1 MARQTR
7 QRILDASLMMFN
19 AQGEP
24 NVTTN
29 HIADE
34 LEISPGNLYYHFR
47 NKDDII
53 EQLFAVYEQR
63 MDTALVAP
71 SGRLPGLE
79 DVWLQLH
86 LVFECIWD
94 YRFLYRD
101 LVDILS
107 RNRRLRMRFARIL
120 KRADEQAHTVMRG
133 LVQAGVMR
141 ASADEVDAA
150 STNILVIATFWM
162 NYASARGDKDERASI
177 RDGIVQVMM
186 LIAPFLRDAER
197 VHLNT
202 LRRSA
207 SARLTALRAS
217 AMAVFG
223 LRSGALGGGL
233 RFAAGSDQQAE
244 RGQPDMPQVGFDV
257 GRLLGLARG
266 VLADRGHVGP
276 PWGLAM
282 TTHWRLRVEQSH

>member
-7 QRILDASLMMFN
+7 QRILDASLAMFN
-19 AQGEP
+19 SQGEP

-63 MDTALVAP
+63 MDAALSAP

-107 RNRRLRMRFARIL
+107 RNRRLRLRFARIL
-120 KRADEQAHTVMRG
+120 KRADEQAHQVMRG
-133 LVQAGVMR
+133 LVQAGIMR

-150 STNILVIATFWM
+150 STDILVIATFWI
-162 NYASARGDKDERASI
+162 NYAAARGDKDERSSI

-202 LRRSA
+202 L
-207 SARLTALRAS
+207 TRAY
-217 AMAVFG
+217 
-223 LRSGALGGGL
+223 L
-233 RFAAGSDQQAE
+233 D
-244 RGQPDMPQVGFDV
+244 
-257 GRLLGLARG
+257 
-266 VLADRGHVGP
+266 
-276 PWGLAM
+276 
-282 TTHWRLRVEQSH
+282 

>member
-7 QRILDASLMMFN
+7 QRILDASLAMFN
-19 AQGEP
+19 TQGEP

-53 EQLFAVYEQR
+53 EHLFAGYEAR
-63 MDTALVAP
+63 MDTALASP
-71 SGRLPGLE
+71 IGRLPGLE
-79 DVWLQLH
+79 DVWIQLH

-120 KRADEQAHTVMRG
+120 KRADEQAHQVMRG
-133 LVQAGVMR
+133 LVKAEVMR

-150 STNILVIATFWM
+150 ATNILVIATFWM
-162 NYASARGDKDERASI
+162 NYAAARGDKDERASI

-197 VHLNT
+197 LHMHT
-202 LRRSA
+202 L
-207 SARLTALRAS
+207 TRAY
-217 AMAVFG
+217 F
-223 LRSGALGGGL
+223 
-233 RFAAGSDQQAE
+233 E
-244 RGQPDMPQVGFDV
+244 
-257 GRLLGLARG
+257 
-266 VLADRGHVGP
+266 
-276 PWGLAM
+276 
-282 TTHWRLRVEQSH
+282 

>member
-7 QRILDASLMMFN
+7 QRILDASLVMFN

-53 EQLFAVYEQR
+53 EQLFGGYEQR
-63 MDTALVAP
+63 MDAALTAP
-71 SGRLPGLE
+71 EGRLPGLE

-186 LIAPFLRDAER
+186 LISPFLRDAER

-202 LRRSA
+202 L
-207 SARLTALRAS
+207 TRAYI
-217 AMAVFG
+217 
-223 LRSGALGGGL
+223 
-233 RFAAGSDQQAE
+233 D
-244 RGQPDMPQVGFDV
+244 
-257 GRLLGLARG
+257 
-266 VLADRGHVGP
+266 
-276 PWGLAM
+276 
-282 TTHWRLRVEQSH
+282 

>member
-7 QRILDASLMMFN
+7 QRILDASLSMFN

-53 EQLFAVYEQR
+53 EQLFGGYEQR
-63 MDTALVAP
+63 MDAALSAP
-71 SGRLPGLE
+71 EGRLPGLE

-101 LVDILS
+101 LVDILT
-107 RNRRLRMRFARIL
+107 RNRRLRLRFARIL
-120 KRADEQAHTVMRG
+120 KRADEQAHQVMRG

-150 STNILVIATFWM
+150 ATNILVIATFWL
-162 NYASARGDKDERASI
+162 NYAAARGDKDERASI

-202 LRRSA
+202 L
-207 SARLTALRAS
+207 TRAY
-217 AMAVFG
+217 
-223 LRSGALGGGL
+223 L
-233 RFAAGSDQQAE
+233 D
-244 RGQPDMPQVGFDV
+244 
-257 GRLLGLARG
+257 
-266 VLADRGHVGP
+266 
-276 PWGLAM
+276 
-282 TTHWRLRVEQSH
+282 

>member
-7 QRILDASLMMFN
+7 QRILDASLAMFN

-53 EQLFAVYEQR
+53 EQLFGGYEAR
-63 MDTALVAP
+63 MDAALAAP

-101 LVDILS
+101 LVDILT
-107 RNRRLRMRFARIL
+107 RNRRLRLRFARIL

-150 STNILVIATFWM
+150 STNILVIATFWL
-162 NYASARGDKDERASI
+162 NYAAARGDKDERASI

-202 LRRSA
+202 L
-207 SARLTALRAS
+207 TRAY
-217 AMAVFG
+217 
-223 LRSGALGGGL
+223 L
-233 RFAAGSDQQAE
+233 D
-244 RGQPDMPQVGFDV
+244 
-257 GRLLGLARG
+257 
-266 VLADRGHVGP
+266 
-276 PWGLAM
+276 
-282 TTHWRLRVEQSH
+282 

>member
-7 QRILDASLMMFN
+7 QRILDASLAMFN

-53 EQLFAVYEQR
+53 EQLFAGYEAR
-63 MDTALVAP
+63 MDTALAAP
-71 SGRLPGLE
+71 EGRLPGLE
-79 DVWLQLH
+79 DIWLQLH

-107 RNRRLRMRFARIL
+107 RNRRLRLRFARIL
-120 KRADEQAHTVMRG
+120 NRADEQAHTVMRG

-141 ASADEVDAA
+141 ASADEVNAA
-150 STNILVIATFWM
+150 ATKILVIATFWM
-162 NYASARGDKDERASI
+162 NYAAARGDKDERTSI

-186 LIAPFLRDAER
+186 LVAPFLRDAER

-202 LRRSA
+202 L
-207 SARLTALRAS
+207 TRAYI
-217 AMAVFG
+217 
-223 LRSGALGGGL
+223 
-233 RFAAGSDQQAE
+233 
-244 RGQPDMPQVGFDV
+244 
-257 GRLLGLARG
+257 
-266 VLADRGHVGP
+266 
-276 PWGLAM
+276 
-282 TTHWRLRVEQSH
+282 T